1 MNYLISFLLVSLFS
15 AFGFKHTSNPVNESA
30 AINPLEEEGVLY
42 SSNSPRPDN
51 ATEFLLIAYKEDYS
65 GIESIYYWTDM
76 DPDRMKLIIHSQE
89 FSEGE
94 ISGYTL
100 EVSWP
105 GNDEVIGLGLIEDR
119 ANLVF
124 ADGTFQEY
132 EMGQN

>member
-1 MNYLISFLLVSLFS
+1 MNYLISFLFVSLFS
-15 AFGFKHTSNPVNESA
+15 AYGLTHTSNPIKESGVFCSVD
-30 AINPLEEEGVLY
+30 EEGVLY
-42 SSNSPRPDN
+42 MSNSPRPDN

-132 EMGQN
+132 EMVQN